1 MNNLVNELN
10 QSYLATG
17 AATVFVIDRGCSSE
31 LFAQISRNNLVKK
44 PVVVEKPI
52 MNKKLIVLAIT
63 NVLFTGCAST
73 MSGLGESS
81 SSPSCKA
88 PVGVSCTSVTGI
100 YANAAQLNL
109 PALIQAKTVSETV
122 SDKTSDKTAKSPSYY
137 GDKQVSLNPT
147 RWVES
152 NKMPPIAMNTP
163 QSGDPIR
170 SQPLTLRIW
179 LAPWIDAEG
188 DLHDQRYIYTTVH
201 NGEWLIE
208 ANQAAIKDKYKAVSI
223 SRRALDVSK
232 NLLTEN
238 GPTIAETLANPQRT
252 GNEAPNEGAK

>member
-10 QSYLATG
+10 QRYLAAG
-17 AATVFVIDRGCSSE
+17 AAMAFVIDKGRSSE
-31 LFAQISRNNLVKK
+31 LFVNFTRNNLVKK

-52 MNKKLIVLAIT
+52 MNKKLIVLAMAS
-63 NVLFTGCAST
+63 LFLTGCAST

-81 SSPSCKA
+81 SSFSCKA
-88 PVGVSCTSVTGI
+88 PEGVTCTSVTGI
-100 YANAAQLNL
+100 YANAAQHNL
-109 PALIQAKTVSETV
+109 PALTQAKNV
-122 SDKTSDKTAKSPSYY
+122 SDKTSDKTAKTPSYY
-137 GDKQVSLNPT
+137 GDKQVPLDPT
-147 RWVES
+147 SAVES

-179 LAPWIDAEG
+179 LAPWIDADG

-208 ANQAAIKDKYKAVSI
+208 ANQAAIKDRYKAVSI
-223 SRRALDVSK
+223 SRRALDVGK
-232 NLLTEN
+232 NLPTEN